1 MKLYG
6 GYSIVSDT
14 YNYILQKE
22 QVVKEGKHKG
32 ENRIVNVAYFGSLRL
47 ALLAYA
53 DRRCSDYLSKEEAT
67 MNGLLDLLKTIEEEV
82 KKINDEGKCNNV
94 T

>member
-6 GYSIVSDT
+6 GYSIVSDGKC
-14 YNYILQKE
+14 YVLQKE
-22 QVVKEGKHKG
+22 KLVKNK
-32 ENRIVNVAYFGSLRL
+32 NIAVNVSYFGSLRL

-67 MNGLLDLLKTIEEEV
+67 MNGLLDLLKAIQNEV
-82 KKINDEGKCNNV
+82 IKINEKEV
-94 T
+94 Q